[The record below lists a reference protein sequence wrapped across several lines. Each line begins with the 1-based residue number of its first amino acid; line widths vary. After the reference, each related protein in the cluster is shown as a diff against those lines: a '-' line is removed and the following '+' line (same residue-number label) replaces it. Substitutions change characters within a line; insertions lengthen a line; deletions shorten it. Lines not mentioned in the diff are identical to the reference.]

1 MISESSTSAYS
12 VSKYVN
18 HESLKLQGA
27 KLTCSSSTDA
37 ANIRPRNNQQMHT
50 TYQNKQYS
58 PSSLAICV
66 DFTIPNRLCGS
77 RDFYVC
83 RVPEVKS
90 TSGQIINGKL
100 AISYQSHDP
109 VCYLFLHRSPA
120 PYLQVYRTPNSSVY
134 FIPRLKMSYYFTI
147 LSPSDAPL
155 FNIAFGTSKSG
166 GDGIARFRF
175 PDSAQYMNQFVI
187 HSSLDIVEEAQW
199 MNGNMYDSLH
209 PTYFTSPLLRSP
221 PHHPTQPIH
230 CLD

>member
-1 MISESSTSAYS
+1 
-12 VSKYVN
+12 
-18 HESLKLQGA
+18 
-27 KLTCSSSTDA
+27 
-37 ANIRPRNNQQMHT
+37 
-50 TYQNKQYS
+50 
-58 PSSLAICV
+58 
-66 DFTIPNRLCGS
+66 
-77 RDFYVC
+77 
-83 RVPEVKS
+83 
-90 TSGQIINGKL
+90 
-100 AISYQSHDP
+100 
-109 VCYLFLHRSPA
+109 
-120 PYLQVYRTPNSSVY
+120 
-134 FIPRLKMSYYFTI
+134 MSYYFTI